1 MKDQQLEVHF
11 ATLDEDEIG
20 NELMHKVAMY
30 YDEISEM
37 GLLDLW
43 QKSYDAYYKGIGHGG
58 KLNSSGEQGEYTNI
72 NINHYRSLLE
82 HKVSLTIKQRPTFEP
97 RATNTDHKS
106 QAQTILARGLL
117 DYYLRE
123 KRLERV
129 LKRAVEYSLRYGEGF
144 IRTEWD
150 ADMGDARVEIPD
162 NVMSDE
168 EFESNRK
175 EGDIRYEAFTPID
188 VIRDVTKESAEDND
202 WYIVRTFRN
211 RFDLIA
217 KFANI
222 ETADL
227 SEEEMEFED
236 DISDEIEKLRLQ
248 ILSIPSKT
256 DDEKDG
262 RITAFNR
269 KETDDVAV
277 YEFYHKKTAAVPN
290 GRFTM
295 FLDEQTILMDGE
307 LPYDNIPVYDMIP
320 SGIDGTPFGYTV
332 AYDLLQL
339 QEAIDAL
346 HSAII
351 TNQKTFAVQLITIP
365 KGSNISDAA
374 IGEGLSII
382 YYDPT
387 NAPGGGKPE
396 ALNLLSTPREV
407 FEYVAMLESMM
418 ETLSGINSVTRGNP
432 EASLKSGAA
441 LALVQSMA
449 IEFSMNLQQSY
460 VALLEDV
467 GTATINILKEFADSQ
482 RVARIVGISNKS
494 YIQEFTGADLSEINR
509 VTIDV
514 GSPLSRTTAG
524 KLQIL
529 EGMQQAGLIKT
540 QEQYLQVLQTGQLE
554 PAIEGQTA
562 ELMLIRSENE
572 KLGEGNEEI
581 VAIATDA
588 HQMHIMEH
596 KAVLASPESR
606 ENGDIVAATLAHI
619 QDHIALLGSTD
630 PNLLAMLGQ
639 QAIAPVMPPGM
650 EGTEGM
656 PTEGAPG
663 VMDAS
668 EVQNIGDPGMPD
680 MPSMPVNPMSGE
692 EYNPDTGGL

>member
-1 MKDQQLEVHF
+1 MKELRLDVHF
-11 ATLDEDEIG
+11 ATLSEDEIG
-20 NELMHKVAMY
+20 NELMYRVETY
-30 YDEISEM
+30 YEEIAEM
-37 GLLDLW
+37 GLLALW

-58 KLNSSGEQGEYTNI
+58 TLNSSGEQGEYTNI
-72 NINHYRSLLE
+72 SINHYRSLLE

-106 QAQTILARGLL
+106 QTQTILARGLL

-129 LKRAVEYSLRYGEGF
+129 MKRSVEYALRYGEGF
-144 IRTEWD
+144 LRTEWD
-150 ADMGDARVEIPD
+150 ADMGEERVELEDYETPMD
-162 NVMSDE
+162 TVK
-168 EFESNRK
+168 K

-188 VIRDVTKESAEDND
+188 VIRDVTKESPDEND

-222 ETADL
+222 EGIDL
-227 SEEEMEFED
+227 EDEEFGED
-236 DISDEIEKLRLQ
+236 DTDLTEEIEKLRLQ
-248 ILSIPSKT
+248 ILGMPSKT

-262 RITAFNR
+262 RITTFDR
-269 KETDDVAV
+269 KETDDIAV

-295 FLDEQTILMDGE
+295 FLDEQTILMDGD
-307 LPYDNIPVYDMIP
+307 LPYNNIPVYDIIP
-320 SGIDGTPFGYTV
+320 SAIDGTPFGYTV
-332 AYDLLQL
+332 GYDLLQL
-339 QEAIDAL
+339 QEAIDGL

-387 NAPGGGKPE
+387 NTPGGGKPE

-441 LALVQSMA
+441 LALIQSMA

-467 GTATINILKEFADSQ
+467 GTATINILKEFADSK
-482 RVARIVGISNKS
+482 RVARIVGISNRS

-509 VTIDV
+509 VTIDI

-529 EGMQQAGLIKT
+529 EGMMQAGFIKT
-540 QEQYLQVLQTGQLE
+540 QEQYIQVLQTGQLE
-554 PAIEGQTA
+554 PAIEGTTA

-572 KLGEGNEEI
+572 SLGNGNGDI
-581 VAIATDA
+581 MAIATDA
-588 HQMHIMEH
+588 HKMHIMEH
-596 KAVLASPESR
+596 KTVLASPEAR
-606 ENGDIVAATLAHI
+606 LNGEIVSATLAHI
-619 QDHIALLGSTD
+619 QEHIEMLGSTD

-639 QAIAPVMPPGM
+639 EPIQPITSPMGTPEGAVTM
-650 EGTEGM
+650 EGANE
-656 PTEGAPG
+656 
-663 VMDAS
+663 VIDAS
-668 EVQNIGDPGMPD
+668 QVQNIGDPDMPG
-680 MPSMPVNPMSGE
+680 MPSMPTNPLSGNE
-692 EYNPDTGGL
+692 FNPDNGGL